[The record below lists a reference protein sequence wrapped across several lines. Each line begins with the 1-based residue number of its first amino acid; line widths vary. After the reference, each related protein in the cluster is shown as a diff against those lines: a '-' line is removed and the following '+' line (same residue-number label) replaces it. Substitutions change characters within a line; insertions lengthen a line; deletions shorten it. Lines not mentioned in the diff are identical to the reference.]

1 MYFNKTAVST
11 SGLSIGTLRASSA
24 FERLYSFLV
33 PLPKEISIYN
43 KLNIQSIHSTT
54 EIEKSHP
61 PHFYYNSKTNAK
73 FSRLYQ
79 VFIIM
84 MKFTLLFLFLTTILA
99 QCPEES
105 EAGRRLYRCVNTTSG
120 QVAGHPSPKKPA
132 VYEYLGIPF
141 AQPPIGDLR
150 FAPPQPFVENESLN
164 GTNFGYTCPK
174 LFSDELSLIPSNFPD
189 VVDNY
194 TASGISILDT
204 FTQAGDGPR
213 ENEDCLTLNVWVP
226 KPAQAPDV
234 GTRKAVMIWIYG
246 GAFRDGATE
255 SHIYDGSTLV
265 DQEDVI
271 MVSINYRVN
280 IFGFSGDSTGPTSNY
295 GMLDQRLAIEW
306 VYNNIANFGGDP
318 SRITLFGQSAGS
330 CSIDYYSYAYP
341 QDSIV
346 SAMIMQSGAIPALP
360 TLTSS
365 EAFSSWQN
373 TTSSLGCGDASVDP
387 DSVMQCMRN
396 PNLTTADIL
405 QIAHLYTFL
414 PSIDGS
420 LVFSDYPARF
430 AAGNVTTLPLLIG
443 NTDNEAS
450 VFAAQSLMSGH
461 PVDILEMS
469 NSKFACPTAARA
481 NVSTT
486 SGAKTWRYRYFGD
499 FPNLQI
505 QKGVDAGAFHISDV
519 YSVFGTWPTG
529 QGITGAGKEQVSL
542 GRYMRGAWAA
552 FAKDNEEGLSAY
564 GWPVYKPEKETV
576 VRLGWKNQ
584 LALVLDKAEVWDSA
598 C

>member
-1 MYFNKTAVST
+1 MDFNKTAVST

-33 PLPKEISIYN
+33 PLPKEILIYN
-43 KLNIQSIHSTT
+43 KHNIHSIHTTT
-54 EIEKSHP
+54 EKSLPTHL
-61 PHFYYNSKTNAK
+61 YYNPKTNAK
-73 FSRLYQ
+73 FSRPYHAL
-79 VFIIM
+79 FIM
-84 MKFTLLFLFLTTILA
+84 MKFLLLFLFAATILA
-99 QCPEES
+99 QCPEQS

-150 FAPPQPFVENESLN
+150 FAPPQPFTGNESLN

-213 ENEDCLTLNVWVP
+213 NNEDCLTLNVWVP
-226 KPAQAPDV
+226 KPAQAPVV
-234 GTRKAVMIWIYG
+234 GTKKAVMIWIYG

-330 CSIDYYSYAYP
+330 CSIDYYSYAHP
-341 QDSIV
+341 QDPIV
-346 SAMIMQSGAIPALP
+346 SAMIMQSGTIPSLP
-360 TLTSS
+360 TFSSS
-365 EAFSSWQN
+365 EAFSSWRN
-373 TTSSLGCGDASVDP
+373 TSSSLGCGDASVDP
-387 DSVMQCMRN
+387 DSVIQCMRN
-396 PNLTTADIL
+396 PNLTTAAIL

-414 PSIDGS
+414 PSIDES
-420 LVFSDYPARF
+420 LVFSDYPARA
-430 AAGNVTTLPLLIG
+430 AAGNLTTLPLLIG
-443 NTDNEAS
+443 NTNNEAA

-461 PVDILEMS
+461 PIDIPQMT
-469 NSKFACPTAARA
+469 NSTFACPTAARA
-481 NVSTT
+481 NVSTAA
-486 SGAKTWRYRYFGD
+486 GAKTWRYRYFGD

-505 QKGVDAGAFHISDV
+505 LKGVDAGAFHITDV

-529 QGITGAGKEQVSL
+529 PGITGAGKEQVLL

-552 FAKDNEEGLSAY
+552 FAKDSEQGLSDY
-564 GWPVYKPEKETV
+564 GWPVYKPEEETV
-576 VRLGWKNQ
+576 VRLGWKNSVG
-584 LALVLDKAEVWDSA
+584 LVLDRAKVWDST